1 MPNYSNRPT
10 RSLPGACSTRDYQM
24 TTAKTSESEIRRPAS
39 ADQYT
44 NSIDVF
50 MNNYPEQGM
59 VHELIHIDAVT
70 KLLGHKDGK

>member
-50 MNNYPEQGM
+50 MNNYP
-59 VHELIHIDAVT
+59 VVFHELIHIDVVT

>member
-1 MPNYSNRPT
+1 
-10 RSLPGACSTRDYQM
+10 M